1 MGHRMTL
8 RVVTL
13 NIHKGL
19 SQFNR
24 RMVIHELREG
34 LRSLDP
40 DLVFL
45 QEVQGLHERHAL
57 RFVAWPGT
65 SQHEFLAGE
74 QWEHAYG
81 RNAVYSHGH
90 HGNAVLSRFPIL
102 SSQNTDV
109 SDHRYERRGLLHT
122 VVTVPGWR
130 RNLHC
135 VCVHLS
141 LHERGRRRQLDAIA
155 ERLEV
160 LASKDLPII
169 VAGDFNDWRQRAT
182 RVLEDRLGMTEV
194 SVAARG
200 RHARTY
206 PSLLPLLRLDR
217 IYARGFAIL
226 DSRVH
231 RGAPWSLLSDHLAV
245 SAEIALHA
253 GAHAGKARAETL

>member
-1 MGHRMTL
+1 MSALPGRTADQGTRL

-34 LRSLDP
+34 LRALEA

-45 QEVQGLHERHAL
+45 QEVQGLNERYAL
-57 RFVAWPGT
+57 RFAAWPGA
-65 SQHEFLAGE
+65 QHEFLAGE
-74 QWEHAYG
+74 EWTHAYG
-81 RNAVYSHGH
+81 RNAVYDHGH
-90 HGNAVLSRFPIL
+90 HGNAILSRFPIL
-102 SSQNTDV
+102 SSENADV
-109 SDHRYERRGLLHT
+109 SDHRFERRGLLHS
-122 VVTVPGWR
+122 VVTIPGWR

-155 ERLEV
+155 ERLQQI
-160 LASKDLPII
+160 ASKDLPIV

-182 RVLEDRLGMTEV
+182 PILEGSLGMTEV
-194 SVAARG
+194 SVAALG
-200 RHARTY
+200 GHLRTY
-206 PSLLPLLRLDR
+206 PSALPLLRLDR
-217 IYARGFAIL
+217 IYVRGFEVVK
-226 DSRVH
+226 SQVH

-245 SAEIALHA
+245 SAEL
-253 GAHAGKARAETL
+253 KRA

>member
-1 MGHRMTL
+1 MSERIEASAGSGERL

-34 LRSLDP
+34 LRALGA

-45 QEVQGLHERHAL
+45 QEVQGLNERYAL
-57 RFVAWPGT
+57 RFAAWPGA
-65 SQHEFLAGE
+65 QHEFLAGTD
-74 QWEHAYG
+74 WAHAYG
-81 RNAVYSHGH
+81 RNAVYDHGH
-90 HGNAVLSRFPIL
+90 HGNAILSRFPIL
-102 SSQNTDV
+102 TSENADV
-109 SDHRYERRGLLHT
+109 SDHRFERRGLLHC

-155 ERLEV
+155 GRLEE
-160 LASKDLPII
+160 LASQDLPIV

-182 RVLEDRLGMTEV
+182 RILEDSLGMTEV

-200 RHARTY
+200 RHPRTY
-206 PSLLPLLRLDR
+206 PSALPLLHLDR
-217 IYARGFAIL
+217 IYVRGFEVVR
-226 DSRVH
+226 SNVH

-245 SAEIALHA
+245 SAELR
-253 GAHAGKARAETL
+253 RA